1 MGRAMPLLFITNHYE
16 ISFRC
21 TLMSVIYNEDN
32 DDNDKNKDNNMEL
45 DNDNIG
51 HSTESDMLAPSMVH
65 Q

>member
-1 MGRAMPLLFITNHYE
+1 
-16 ISFRC
+16 
-21 TLMSVIYNEDN
+21 MSVIYNEDN